1 MIIIT
6 FTTAGIGR
14 CLYTEAIPLDQIGKL
29 SVERA
34 SQVEFCNRLQ
44 AWRVSV
50 KGSVL
55 FTAPTRQQC
64 LDWEQEYFE
73 RQEELKHNQKEQV

>member
-1 MIIIT
+1 MNII
-6 FTTAGIGR
+6 FTPTGVGR
-14 CLYTEAIPLDQIGKL
+14 CLYTEAIPLERLGKL

-50 KGSVL
+50 EGSVL
-55 FTAPTRQQC
+55 FCAPTRQQC
-64 LDWEQEYFE
+64 LDWEQQYFE
-73 RQEELKHNQKEQV
+73 SQEELKHNQKEKA

>member
-1 MIIIT
+1 MNII
-6 FTTAGIGR
+6 FTTEGVGR
-14 CLYTEAIPLDQIGKL
+14 CLYTEAISLDQIGKL

-50 KGSVL
+50 EGSVL
-55 FTAPTRQQC
+55 FCAPTRQQC
-64 LDWEQEYFE
+64 LSWERQYFE
-73 RQEELKHNQKEQV
+73 SQEELKHNQKEKA

>member
-1 MIIIT
+1 MNIV
-6 FTTAGIGR
+6 FTPEGVGR

-29 SVERA
+29 SIERA

-50 KGSVL
+50 EGAVL
-55 FTAPTRQQC
+55 FCAPTRQQC
-64 LDWEQEYFE
+64 LDWERCYFE
-73 RQEELKHNQKEQV
+73 SQEDRSHER